1 MIMCK
6 VFMVLDAEASSAM
19 MAIVRVI
26 FPLICC
32 CVLLAVSFTDSGNS
46 TESLVATSNV
56 TILKNGSA
64 ATKFVLTYSE
74 NRLPN
79 GSLQKEERRATLS
92 GSGSQEVHDEEEEEE
107 DGGDSDVSEE
117 RNVEDYNEKLSPAR
131 LPGLHESHQSDA
143 ASLIF
148 NSFNN
153 RKTFSCPRIK
163 TDFVTGTDTGDLT
176 PEDIGIIAAMGD
188 SLATGRGLWPHT
200 DIEFR
205 GAAFP
210 IGGDAT
216 IDGLVTVPNILQ
228 EFNDK
233 LAGVSHGMGTRNQLP
248 PHQLNVAEGGAT
260 SSSMPEQAREL
271 VRRMKALRE
280 VDANS
285 EWAMIIITIGTEE
298 ICTQCESPDYASL
311 LEAISVLS
319 KGIRKAFVVLLGPIH
334 VSSSYQQQANLL
346 KSRCGCSKERSDEFM
361 KELSKAWANAFSQL
375 QTHFD
380 SLPAKR
386 RTFGLLA
393 LPMLTITSRYPYSL
407 FIANRPLLNRKG
419 HMYATKWLWNRLI
432 TGPTYNLSLAVLS
445 QDAYYC
451 PAMGCPYF
459 RTQANRHYC
468 RLLRHVDVAE
478 DDGELVLQRG
488 RRTRRSLRKLYVTAI
503 VVVIISFCAV
513 VSIGTLIYHM
523 NKQGTRGRYEIEPET
538 DPSEAEQSLLGECRQ
553 LLPERP
559 LRSSSISSVSSAE

>member
-1 MIMCK
+1 
-6 VFMVLDAEASSAM
+6 M
-19 MAIVRVI
+19 MQRRT
-26 FPLICC
+26 
-32 CVLLAVSFTDSGNS
+32 VSFCA
-46 TESLVATSNV
+46 ESVAFYKS
-56 TILKNGSA
+56 
-64 ATKFVLTYSE
+64 VLMGDEGAFGISVRLE

-188 SLATGRGLWPHT
+188 SLAVH
-200 DIEFR
+200 
-205 GAAFP
+205 
-210 IGGDAT
+210 
-216 IDGLVTVPNILQ
+216 ILQ

-380 SLPAKR
+380 SLPAKNTDHRAYESEER
-386 RTFGLLA
+386 R
-393 LPMLTITSRYPYSL
+393 
-407 FIANRPLLNRKG
+407 
-419 HMYATKWLWNRLI
+419 H
-432 TGPTYNLSLAVLS
+432 
-445 QDAYYC
+445 
-451 PAMGCPYF
+451 
-459 RTQANRHYC
+459 
-468 RLLRHVDVAE
+468 
-478 DDGELVLQRG
+478 
-488 RRTRRSLRKLYVTAI
+488 
-503 VVVIISFCAV
+503 
-513 VSIGTLIYHM
+513 
-523 NKQGTRGRYEIEPET
+523 
-538 DPSEAEQSLLGECRQ
+538 
-553 LLPERP
+553 
-559 LRSSSISSVSSAE
+559 

>member
-117 RNVEDYNEKLSPAR
+117 
-131 LPGLHESHQSDA
+131 
-143 ASLIF
+143 
-148 NSFNN
+148 
-153 RKTFSCPRIK
+153 SCPRIK